1 MYMKAANAKCHSA
14 SGAPSRTQRVRVQ
27 LHIANDHVKNFTRR
41 GLDWMKRFKKIAA
54 DA

>member
-1 MYMKAANAKCHSA
+1 MKAANAKCHSA

-27 LHIANDHVKNFTRR
+27 LHIANDHIKNFTRR